1 MSATLFQ
8 TEGQF
13 LDALL
18 SAPNPKP
25 SAADKAKFGQL
36 ASLYTAFSQAFAAE
50 ILDLCMSEGC
60 RVIADPF
67 SGMGTVGEA
76 GRTRPIN
83 LQLGDISPFAVLSGA
98 FRTSTAKDILS
109 STLLVRD
116 LSERIDAEDEK
127 AYFSQLL
134 CALGAGTED
143 ATNHV
148 LEAPTAPEHRET
160 ALAMYLAALSRLR
173 LHKSLAGSNPTWIK
187 RSIGAAD
194 REATR
199 LAVEQ
204 TLAKVETYAAGLE
217 PLNSENQTTVRWAAL
232 SDQRYRP
239 GSLDAI
245 VTSPPYPN
253 RTDYFRHYLPASEL
267 LLNAAGCD
275 ERSLRLEQ
283 IGTPLIRSTDQTGA
297 LPESVSQLIAQI
309 RAHGSYASERYYYKG
324 FLYYFSDMASALD
337 RMRGWLRP
345 GGILIFVVQDTY
357 YKDIPVP
364 VADLLIDLAASHG
377 FSLRGRQ
384 DWRVRHTLSR
394 LSPHSRR
401 SVPNRTA
408 SESVIA
414 FSR

>member
-1 MSATLFQ
+1 MGATLFQ
-8 TEGQF
+8 TESRF

-25 SAADKAKFGQL
+25 TAVDKAKFGQL
-36 ASLYTAFSQAFAAE
+36 ASLYTAFSQEFAAE
-50 ILDLCMSEGC
+50 ILDLCMSQGC

-67 SGMGTVGEA
+67 GGMGTVGEA
-76 GRTRPIN
+76 GRTRPVN
-83 LQLGDISPFAVLSGA
+83 LQLGDISPFAALSGA
-98 FRTSTAKDILS
+98 FRTSSSEEILS
-109 STLLVRD
+109 STLLVRE
-116 LSERIDAEDEK
+116 LSDRINAEDEK
-127 AYFSQLL
+127 AYFSNLL
-134 CALGAGTED
+134 HALGAGTEH

-148 LEAPTAPEHRET
+148 LQAPTEPEHRET

-173 LHKSLAGSNPTWIK
+173 LHKSFAGSNPTWIK
-187 RSIGAAD
+187 RSSGAAD
-194 REATR
+194 RETTR

-204 TLAKVETYAAGLE
+204 TLAAVETYAGGLE
-217 PLNSENQTTVRWAAL
+217 PLNLDNRTTVRWAAL
-232 SDQRYRP
+232 ADQHYRP

-245 VTSPPYPN
+245 ITSPPYPN

-267 LLNAAGCD
+267 LLNAAGRD

-283 IGTPLIRSTDQTGA
+283 IGTPLIRPTDQTIA
-297 LPESVSQLIAQI
+297 LPESISKLIAQI

-324 FLYYFSDMASALD
+324 FLYYFSDMASALV
-337 RMRGWLRP
+337 RMRDWLRP

-377 FSLRGRQ
+377 FGLRGRQ